1 MKLII
6 AGTRTINKLPFVVE
20 DFLTD
25 HRTAITEVV
34 CGCAKGIDEAGRQWA
49 WDERVP
55 VRSFPADW
63 VQYGKKAGPFRNQD
77 MADYADALLLVW
89 DGKSKGSYDMLN
101 RALEGGLDVWE
112 FCIAVRKLA

>member
-1 MKLII
+1 
-6 AGTRTINKLPFVVE
+6 
-20 DFLTD
+20 
-25 HRTAITEVV
+25 
-34 CGCAKGIDEAGRQWA
+34 
-49 WDERVP
+49 
-55 VRSFPADW
+55 
-63 VQYGKKAGPFRNQD
+63 